1 MIADFHSHILPG
13 IDDGSANLDE
23 SINLLKME
31 ASQGVRQVVATPH
44 FYPQHD
50 SPDKFFARREQAE
63 LALREKM
70 AECDGLPEIYIGA
83 EVHYFRGISESDIL
97 KQLTINGKSCILLE
111 MPMDKWTDF
120 MFHELQEIYKRQGL
134 TPIIAHVERYLPRL
148 FPQKFIDR
156 LTELPV
162 LIQSNAS
169 FFTRKPALAM
179 RLMRQG
185 QIHLLGSDCHN
196 LTTRTPNMDAAIS
209 RIQKKLGPP
218 ALLRI
223 EKFQKTVLDQE

>member
-13 IDDGSANLDE
+13 IDDGSASLDE
-23 SINLLKME
+23 SISLLKAE
-31 ASQGVRQVVATPH
+31 AAHGIRQVVATPH

-50 SPDKFFARREQAE
+50 NPDKFFSRREQAE

-70 AECDGLPEIYIGA
+70 SELDGLPELFIGA

-97 KQLTINGKSCILLE
+97 KQLTINGNSCILLE
-111 MPMDKWTDF
+111 MPMDRWSDA
-120 MFHELQEIYKRQGL
+120 MFNELQEICERQGL
-134 TPIIAHVERYLPRL
+134 TPIIAHVERYLPYL
-148 FPQKFIDR
+148 FPQKFLDR
-156 LTELPV
+156 LLELPV

-169 FFTRKPALAM
+169 FFSRKPGLAM
-179 RLMRQG
+179 RMMRQG

-196 LTTRTPNMDAAIS
+196 LTTRPPNMDAAIS

-223 EKFQKTVLDQE
+223 EKFQKTVLGLE